1 MKTNTCIYV
10 GNLGMYNEGYLVGG
24 WLELPVSEDKLGEF
38 LRDTV
43 KINEYYMEYFFD
55 SCESDLP
62 IELEPHLFLSNI
74 YILNECIK
82 EIENLTDYEYEALCA
97 YLLSSFCTNDLK
109 DDIEFI
115 KNGDYIFDSN
125 IKDHSDYAYDL
136 LREYLEIDVLRWLVG
151 YINLDDLG
159 KDLTNE
165 RTGGITPYGYFEI
178 FK

>member
-82 EIENLTDYEYEALCA
+82 EIENLTDY
-97 YLLSSFCTNDLK
+97 
-109 DDIEFI
+109 
-115 KNGDYIFDSN
+115 
-125 IKDHSDYAYDL
+125 AYDL